1 VKKNFPL
8 SGQEQILD
16 AAMQIIS
23 TTDRKGIIRYINED
37 FIRISGFSE
46 EELLGQNHNIIRHP
60 HMPAAAFQDL
70 WDTIKQGKAWMG
82 VVNNRCKNGDHYWVD
97 AYVTPIMEGNEVTG
111 YQSVRVK
118 ADHELITRA
127 ERFYRDINQGMP
139 RWRRIRNLF
148 GFKLTGKLVTG
159 HVLTLLLMLGT
170 GLLAGVEPGF
180 GLALMLL
187 LGLAS
192 GLAVSWFTAR
202 PWKKVAATA
211 RELFQNDIALQVY
224 TGRRDELGQLQLALH
239 AQQAR
244 MHTMLTRI
252 GDAAANLGGVADN
265 TRDIVESTD
274 AGVREQQAEIDQVAS
289 AMHEMS
295 ATVQEIARNAAST
308 ADAVR
313 EADQESDH
321 LSTSVDQ
328 VANRIRALAGEVQQ
342 AAGVVRQLE
351 ADSTA
356 IGKVVD
362 VIRSVAEQTN
372 LLALNAAIEAAR
384 AGESGRGF
392 AVVADE
398 VRTLATRTQES
409 TEEIQRV
416 IEHLQTAAGGAAR
429 AMEQGEKSAQESVTE
444 VNTARGSLQS
454 ITDAMSRISDM
465 SVQIATAAEEQS
477 AVAEEI
483 NRNVVN
489 VSQVAEQTAAAS
501 TETHQASEE
510 LSRQV
515 QGMETLVRQF
525 AVR

>member
-1 VKKNFPL
+1 V
-8 SGQEQILD
+8 
-16 AAMQIIS
+16 
-23 TTDRKGIIRYINED
+23 
-37 FIRISGFSE
+37 
-46 EELLGQNHNIIRHP
+46 
-60 HMPAAAFQDL
+60 
-70 WDTIKQGKAWMG
+70 
-82 VVNNRCKNGDHYWVD
+82 
-97 AYVTPIMEGNEVTG
+97 
-111 YQSVRVK
+111 
-118 ADHELITRA
+118 
-127 ERFYRDINQGMP
+127 
-139 RWRRIRNLF
+139 
-148 GFKLTGKLVTG
+148 LVSR
-159 HVLTLLLMLGT
+159 L
-170 GLLAGVEPGF
+170 
-180 GLALMLL
+180 
-187 LGLAS
+187 
-192 GLAVSWFTAR
+192 TAR
-202 PWKKVAATA
+202 PWKKAAATA
-211 RELFQNDIALQVY
+211 RELFDNDIALQVY

-252 GDAAANLGGVADN
+252 GDAATNLGGVADN
-265 TRDIVESTD
+265 TRDIVERTD

>member
-1 VKKNFPL
+1 MKKNFPL
-8 SGQEQILD
+8 SGQEQVLD

-37 FIRISGFSE
+37 FIRVSGFSE

-60 HMPAAAFQDL
+60 HMPPAAFQDL
-70 WDTIKQGKAWMG
+70 WDTVKQGKAWMG

-97 AYVTPIMEGNEVTG
+97 AYVTPILEGNEVTG

-118 ADHELITRA
+118 ADRDLIARA
-127 ERFYRDINQGMP
+127 ERFYRDLDQGMP
-139 RWRRIRNLF
+139 LWRRLRNLF
-148 GFKLTGKLVTG
+148 DFKLTGKLMAG
-159 HVLTLLLMLGT
+159 HVLSLLVMLGA
-170 GLLAGVEPGF
+170 GLLVGLEAG
-180 GLALMLL
+180 GLALVLA

-192 GLAVSWFTAR
+192 GATVSWLTAR
-202 PWKKVAATA
+202 PWKRAAAAA
-211 RELFQNDIALQVY
+211 RELFDNDIARRIY
-224 TGRRDELGQLQLALH
+224 AGRGDELGQLQVTLH
-239 AQQAR
+239 ALQAR
-244 MHTMLTRI
+244 MHTMLSRI
-252 GDAAANLGGVADN
+252 GDAATNLHGVAGN
-265 TRDIVESTD
+265 TRGIVERTD
-274 AGVREQQAEIDQVAS
+274 AGVREQQSEIDQVAS

-313 EADQESDH
+313 EADQEADH
-321 LSTSVDQ
+321 LSASVEQ
-328 VANRIRALAGEVQQ
+328 VAEGIRGLAGEVQA

-416 IEHLQTAAGGAAR
+416 IEHLQAAAGGAAR

-444 VNTARGSLQS
+444 VNAARGSLQS
-454 ITDAMSRISDM
+454 ITEAMSRISDM

-489 VSQVAEQTAAAS
+489 VSQVAEQTAS
-501 TETHQASEE
+501 TSAETHQASEE
-510 LSRQV
+510 LNLQV
-515 QGMETLVRQF
+515 RGMETLVRQF
-525 AVR
+525 AVH

>member
-1 VKKNFPL
+1 MKKNFPL

-23 TTDRKGIIRYINED
+23 TTDRKGVIRYVNED
-37 FIRISGFSE
+37 FIRISGFNE
-46 EELLGQNHNIIRHP
+46 AELLGMSHNIVRHP
-60 HMPAAAFQDL
+60 DMPPAAFQDL
-70 WDTIKQGKAWMG
+70 WDHIKQGKAWMG
-82 VVNNRCKNGDHYWVD
+82 VVNNRCKNGDNYWVD
-97 AYVTPIMEGNEVTG
+97 AYVTPIQEGNEVTG

-118 ADHELITRA
+118 ADRELIGRA

-139 RWRRIRNLF
+139 FWRRVRNLF
-148 GFKLTGKLVTG
+148 DFKLTGKLVAG
-159 HVLTLLLMLGT
+159 HVLSLLVMLAA
-170 GLLAGVEPGF
+170 GLLAGVQPGA

-187 LGLAS
+187 LGLAT
-192 GLAVSWFTAR
+192 GVAVSWLTAR
-202 PWKKVAATA
+202 PWRRAAAAA
-211 RELFQNDIALQVY
+211 REIFDNDIALPVY
-224 TGRRDELGQLQLALH
+224 AGRRDELGQLQVALH

-252 GDAAANLGGVADN
+252 GDAAADLGGVADN
-265 TRDIVESTD
+265 TRGIVERTD
-274 AGVREQQAEIDQVAS
+274 AGVRGQQAEIEQVAS

-313 EADQESDH
+313 EADQEANH
-321 LSTSVDQ
+321 LNTSVGQ
-328 VANRIRALAGEVQQ
+328 VAERIRALAGQVQE

-416 IEHLQTAAGGAAR
+416 IEHLQTAAGSAAR
-429 AMEQGEKSAQESVTE
+429 AMEQGETSAQETVTG
-444 VNTARGSLQS
+444 VNEARGSLQS
-454 ITDAMSRISDM
+454 INDAMGRISDM

-489 VSQVAEQTAAAS
+489 VSQMAEQTAAAS
-501 TETHQASEE
+501 AETDQASEE

-515 QGMETLVRQF
+515 GGMETLVHQF

>member
-1 VKKNFPL
+1 MKKNFPV
-8 SGQEQILD
+8 SGQEQVLD
-16 AAMQIIS
+16 DALQIIS

-37 FIRISGFSE
+37 FVRVSGFGE
-46 EELLGQNHNIIRHP
+46 DELLGVNHNIVRHP
-60 HMPAAAFQDL
+60 HMPAAAFQDM
-70 WDTIKQGKAWMG
+70 WDHLKQGKAWMG

-97 AYVTPIMEGNEVTG
+97 AYVTPIMDGDEMTG

-118 ADHELITRA
+118 ADRGLIGRA
-127 ERFYRDINQGMP
+127 ERFYRDLNQGAP
-139 RWRRIRNLF
+139 LWRRIRNLF
-148 GFKLTGKLVTG
+148 RFKLTGRLVVG
-159 HVLTLLLMLGT
+159 HGLVLLLMLVT
-170 GLLAGVEPGF
+170 GLLAGIEPGGGLVAMLAA
-180 GLALMLL
+180 GLAG
-187 LGLAS
+187 GLI
-192 GLAVSWFTAR
+192 VSHLTAR
-202 PWKKVAATA
+202 PWKRAAAKA
-211 RELFQNDIALQVY
+211 REIFDNDIAVPVY
-224 TGRRDELGQLQLALH
+224 TGRHDELGQLQLALH

-252 GDAAANLGGVADN
+252 GDAATHLGAVADH
-265 TRDIVESTD
+265 TGSIVERTD
-274 AGVREQQAEIDQVAS
+274 AGVREQQSEIDQVAS

-295 ATVQEIARNAAST
+295 ATVQEIARNTAST

-313 EADQESDH
+313 EADEEADH
-321 LSTSVDQ
+321 LGVSVDQ
-328 VANRIRALAGEVQQ
+328 VAERIRGLAGEVQQ
-342 AAGVVRQLE
+342 AADVVRQLE

-429 AMEQGEKSAQESVTE
+429 AMEQGEKSAQASVTE
-444 VNTARGSLQS
+444 VNAARGSLQS
-454 ITDAMSRISDM
+454 INDAMSRISDM

-489 VSQVAEQTAAAS
+489 VSQVAEQTASAS
-501 TETHQASEE
+501 AETHQASED
-510 LSRQV
+510 LSRQA
-515 QGMETLVRQF
+515 QDLETLVRQF